1 MDDVFQIL
9 IYAIIIISFISSFF
23 RKKKVPPKDVPGD
36 AQVRQGPVDRPEIK
50 TEATSQSK
58 SGEVEFDL
66 FKEFENFFNVT
77 ETKTKPQQTRQL
89 FPVQENIISGE
100 DYIPVPEKSF
110 HEQTASE
117 HSYTDEWTRKKNEIE
132 QKKKTIS
139 DKIEKE
145 ATQFEKYLKKEV
157 KSGDDLLSSIKQ
169 KLQQPASLREYII
182 VSEIFGRPKALSK
195 WNRKSIS

>member
-9 IYAIIIISFISSFF
+9 IYLVIIIAFISSFF
-23 RKKKVPPKDVPGD
+23 SKKKVPPKEVAGDDQIKPGS
-36 AQVRQGPVDRPEIK
+36 VVRPEIK
-50 TEATSQSK
+50 TEIVSQQE

-77 ETKTKPQQTRQL
+77 EAKPKPQQAKQP
-89 FPVQENIISGE
+89 FPVQEYIEPRE

-110 HEQTASE
+110 HEKTTSE

-139 DKIEKE
+139 DKIEEE

-182 VSEIFGRPKALSK
+182 ISEILGRPKALSK